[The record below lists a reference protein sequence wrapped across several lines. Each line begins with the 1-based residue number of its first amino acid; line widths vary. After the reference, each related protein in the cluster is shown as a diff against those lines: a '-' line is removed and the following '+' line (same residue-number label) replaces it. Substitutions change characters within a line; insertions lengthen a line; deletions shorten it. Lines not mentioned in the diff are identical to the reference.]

1 MNKLFIATTNPGKL
15 REFKEGFADLEIE
28 LLSLKDFSDISSVEE
43 TGATFE
49 ENAIL
54 KAKHGIE
61 HTGLPT
67 IADDGGLEVDALG
80 GKPGVHSHRC
90 IDPERIASD
99 DELIDH
105 ILKNLEGV
113 PKEKR
118 TAQLRVV
125 CVFNNG
131 DFFHTVTTAI
141 KGVIVEERPERY
153 EAGFPYR
160 ALLYIPKYQKLFGD
174 LTQVE
179 HDEINHRTKAIQELK
194 PIIAEHLL
202 LGGSASK

>member
-1 MNKLFIATTNPGKL
+1 MKKLLIATTNPGKL
-15 REFKEGFADLEIE
+15 REFKEGFADFGVE
-28 LLSLKDFSDISSVEE
+28 LLSLKDFPDILEVEE

-54 KAKHGIE
+54 KAKHGNKS
-61 HTGLPT
+61 TDLPT

-105 ILKNLEGV
+105 ILKNLKGI

-118 TAQLRVV
+118 TARLRIV
-125 CVFNNG
+125 CA
-131 DFFHTVTTAI
+131 FFDGTILHTVTTAI
-141 KGVIVEERPERY
+141 EGVIIEERPERY
-153 EAGFPYR
+153 EAGLPFR
-160 ALLYIPKYQKLFGD
+160 ALLYIPKYQKLFSD
-174 LTQVE
+174 LTQEE

-194 PIIAEHLL
+194 PIIIKQ
-202 LGGSASK
+202 LGL